1 MQEDVQ
7 DTAQEVTPE
16 DQLELL
22 KQIHNA
28 EISPVTVMKRLGCT
42 WDDLLRAMYRNG
54 LKVPMIVTA
63 DRKLD
68 YAVKE

>member
-28 EISPVTVMKRLGCT
+28 EISPVTVMKRLGYT